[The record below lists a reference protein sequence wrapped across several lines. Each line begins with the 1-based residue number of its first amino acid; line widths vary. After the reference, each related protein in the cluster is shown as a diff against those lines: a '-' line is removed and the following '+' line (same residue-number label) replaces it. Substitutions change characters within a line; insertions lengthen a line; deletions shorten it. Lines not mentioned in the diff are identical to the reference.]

1 MRVKKFR
8 PRESRDKLIYGD
20 GIVEG
25 IVLLAVSE
33 IPYAEIYRGVGGKR
47 PAEDAV
53 KVVIDKSNVSVDV
66 VVSIHYSQCVSDM
79 AFKIQE
85 AVKYNV
91 ESMTDYNVVS
101 VNVSVNGVMFED
113 VVLNNNGNGDETNG
127 NGDLKS
133 DVKSDVKADAADQ
146 NGSKTVNATE
156 DKPQKKD

>member
-8 PRESRDKLIYGD
+8 PRENRDKLVYGD

-33 IPYAEIYRGVGGKR
+33 IPYAQTYCGITGKKN
-47 PAEDAV
+47 PIDAI
-53 KVVIDKSNVSVDV
+53 KVYIDKMNVDVDVTVSV
-66 VVSIHYSQCVSDM
+66 HYSQCVSDM

-101 VNVSVNGVMFED
+101 VNVNVKGVTFEEIPPVQEHNGED
-113 VVLNNNGNGDETNG
+113 KNGSEKT
-127 NGDLKS
+127 
-133 DVKSDVKADAADQ
+133 ADAASQ
-146 NGSKTVNATE
+146 S
-156 DKPQKKD
+156 

>member
-8 PRESRDKLIYGD
+8 PRENSDKLIYGD
-20 GIVEG
+20 GIIEG

-33 IPYAEIYRGVGGKR
+33 IPYAEIYRGVSGRK

-79 AFKIQE
+79 SFKIQE

-101 VNVSVNGVMFED
+101 INVSVKGVMFED
-113 VVLNNNGNGDETNG
+113 VVINNNGNGDDANG
-127 NGDLKS
+127 NGET
-133 DVKSDVKADAADQ
+133 KAISETPDNTD
-146 NGSKTVNATE
+146 GET
-156 DKPQKKD
+156 PQKKD

>member
-8 PRESRDKLIYGD
+8 PRESRDKLIYGN

-33 IPYAEIYRGVGGKR
+33 MPYAKIYRGVMGKS
-47 PAEDAV
+47 PVENAV
-53 KVVIDKSNVSVDV
+53 KVVIDKSNVTVDV
-66 VVSIHYSQCVSDM
+66 TVTVNYQQSVSDM

-101 VNVSVNGVMFED
+101 VNVIVKGVTFDD
-113 VVLNNNGNGDETNG
+113 VP
-127 NGDLKS
+127 
-133 DVKSDVKADAADQ
+133 AANHDQ
-146 NGSKTVNATE
+146 NGENKQNSDAAMENNADNPAE
-156 DKPQKKD
+156 IKPDAASERVAEKDSDK